1 MSHEQLEKT
10 LKELERVGTFV
21 GVEDGRQVWQFEH
34 AGRAYQL
41 LFYPR
46 GRGSRALREFRG
58 LMMLQRAEILAPHA
72 VAMLSGFRIKEE
84 LGDAVVIDHIE
95 GAIPLDQH
103 LTSFETRGEPVPNR
117 RDLARQVRT
126 IAMHLGRAKLGH
138 RRLGLDQ
145 FLLHGQQLYLTGG
158 EHTRGGGLRMENVLR
173 LGHSAARFAST
184 AELMRAWEMLGPGS
198 DMPKTNRVSERLWK
212 TAARESLGDN
222 ERFGKL
228 SLNGWSGIFTKRTE
242 YPRRWAP
249 ASRVVAPAEDWQRA
263 WPRLLERIESDQLE
277 VIKRSDNG
285 DVLGGEV
292 ILAGKP
298 IAVIV
303 KRPRRKSW
311 RQVVT
316 DLARPSRAKRTWIK
330 TWKMLVRDVPCE
342 WPMLMMEKKRV
353 GYVTDAL
360 IVFGRVE
367 GSTLASVDLDGM
379 QPAARDQL
387 FRRSGRVLR
396 RIETLGFTHMDAKST
411 NWIVFDDGSPAGP
424 APVLVDVDGVRHY
437 RWATAGILRLLRAM
451 KQHPQYT
458 PGDSLALCAGY
469 APAATH
475 SVEKSEH
482 ESTPIDTNQH
492 ETDPSNYS

>member
-1 MSHEQLEKT
+1 
-10 LKELERVGTFV
+10 
-21 GVEDGRQVWQFEH
+21 
-34 AGRAYQL
+34 
-41 LFYPR
+41 
-46 GRGSRALREFRG
+46 
-58 LMMLQRAEILAPHA
+58 
-72 VAMLSGFRIKEE
+72 MLSGFRIKGE
-84 LGDAVVIDHIE
+84 LGDAVVIDHLE

-103 LTSFETRGEPVPNR
+103 LTAFEARGEPVPNR

-138 RRLGLDQ
+138 RELGLDHY
-145 FLLHGQQLYLTGG
+145 LLHGQQLYLTGG
-158 EHTRGGGLRMENVLR
+158 EHIRARGLRMEDVLR
-173 LGHSAARFAST
+173 LGHTAARFAST

-198 DMPKTNRVSERLWK
+198 DMPKTNRMSERIWK
-212 TAARESLGDN
+212 AAARASLGEN

-228 SLNGWSGIFTKRTE
+228 ALGGWSGTFTKRAE

-249 ASRVVAPAEDWQRA
+249 ASRIVATAEDWQRA
-263 WPRLLERIESDQLE
+263 WPRLLGQIEADQLE

-285 DVLGGEV
+285 DVLAGEV

-298 IAVIV
+298 IAVIL
-303 KRPRRKSW
+303 KRPKRKSW
-311 RQVVT
+311 RQAVT

-342 WPMLMMEKKRV
+342 WPMLVMEKKRL
-353 GYVTDAL
+353 GYVTDAI
-360 IVFGRVE
+360 IVFGRVV
-367 GSTLASVDLDGM
+367 GSTLASVDLDAM

-387 FRRSGRVLR
+387 FRRSGRILR

-469 APAATH
+469 APAAAH
-475 SVEKSEH
+475 PVENTEH

-492 ETDPSNYS
+492 ETGPSNHS